1 MKTFIR
7 ISLLQITLITILS
20 LLFATGCNN
29 NPAFDKT
36 AARKTI
42 ESADSLF
49 IDLLDKGDATGLAN
63 CYTTDALFMLPNAP
77 SIQGR
82 TNIQSA
88 MMDFITSGATKMSV
102 RINNVWGDEE
112 TLISEGTMTF
122 STKEGQV
129 VDKCKYI
136 TVYKKEEGR
145 WKMFRD
151 CYNSDLPLPA
161 AK

>member
-1 MKTFIR
+1 MKLFIR
-7 ISLLQITLITILS
+7 ITKLQINTFIFIS
-20 LLFATGCNN
+20 LLFAAGCNN
-29 NPAFDKT
+29 KSSFDKD
-36 AARKTI
+36 AAQKAI
-42 ESADSLF
+42 EAADSVF
-49 IDLLDKGDATGLAN
+49 VNLLDKGDATGLAN
-63 CYTTDALFMLPNAP
+63 CYTSDALLMAPNAP

-88 MMDFITSGATKMSV
+88 MMEFIESGATKMTV

-122 STKEGQV
+122 APKDGQV
-129 VDKCKYI
+129 AYRSKYI
-136 TVYKKEEGR
+136 TVYKKEDGR

-151 CYNSDLPLPA
+151 CYNSDLPLSA